1 MQMEPRELEHLWK
14 VVCYLYDDES
24 KDYDECGE
32 CNERREGHIFNSVL
46 ALEAFLK
53 RHPEQ
58 YEGFVQRRN
67 AEFEAYQMSLS
78 LQ

>member
-14 VVCYLYDDES
+14 VFCYLYDDES
-24 KDYDECGE
+24 KDYE
-32 CNERREGHIFNSVL
+32 ERDQIEGHIFESVL
-46 ALEAFLK
+46 VLEEILR

-58 YEGFVQRRN
+58 YEVFVKRRN

>member
-1 MQMEPRELEHLWK
+1 MQMDQQELEHLWK

-24 KDYDECGE
+24 KDCDECDG
-32 CNERREGHIFNSVL
+32 REGHIFESVL

-58 YEGFVQRRN
+58 YEAFVQRRN

>member
-1 MQMEPRELEHLWK
+1 MQMEPQELEHLWK
-14 VVCYLYDDES
+14 VICYLYDDES
-24 KDYDECGE
+24 KDYDEC
-32 CNERREGHIFNSVL
+32 NERREEHIFNSVL

-58 YEGFVQRRN
+58 YEAFVQRRN

>member
-1 MQMEPRELEHLWK
+1 MQMHPKELEHLWK
-14 VVCYLYDDES
+14 VVCYLYDDEA
-24 KDYDECGE
+24 KDYDEC
-32 CNERREGHIFNSVL
+32 NERRDGHIFNSVL

-58 YEGFVQRRN
+58 YEVFVQRRN
-67 AEFEAYQMSLS
+67 AEFEADRQSLS

>member
-1 MQMEPRELEHLWK
+1 MRMEPRDLEHLWK

-24 KDYDECGE
+24 KDYESE
-32 CNERREGHIFNSVL
+32 ERPEGHIFESVL

-58 YEGFVQRRN
+58 YEAFVQRRN
-67 AEFEAYQMSLS
+67 AEFDAYQMSLS